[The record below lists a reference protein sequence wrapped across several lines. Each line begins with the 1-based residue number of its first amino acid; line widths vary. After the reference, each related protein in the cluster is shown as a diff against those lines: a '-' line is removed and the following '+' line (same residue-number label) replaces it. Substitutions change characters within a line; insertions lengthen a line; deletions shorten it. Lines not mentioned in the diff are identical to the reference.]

1 MVPMLKTFDGRGEF
15 HLAGETYLKSDYS
28 LKQSTIRG
36 AAAFEGQELT
46 IMDTETFDMIASKLQ
61 FKKKTVN
68 IIDSL
73 SVEMT
78 LFKDEVDL
86 YPFLVVMDKY
96 KAVISGRHTMD
107 NRFKYHIS
115 VTDTPLPVR
124 LGLDIGG
131 TLENL
136 EYKIVPCQYKH
147 LYNPKKQGA
156 LEERTLRLK
165 KLISDSLKANVKSIE

>member
-1 MVPMLKTFDGRGEF
+1 
-15 HLAGETYLKSDYS
+15 
-28 LKQSTIRG
+28 
-36 AAAFEGQELT
+36 
-46 IMDTETFDMIASKLQ
+46 MDTETFDMIASNLL

-68 IIDSL
+68 VIDSL

-78 LFKDEVDL
+78 LFKDEIDL
-86 YPFLVVMDKY
+86 YPFLVVMDNY
-96 KAVISGRHTMD
+96 KAVISGRHNMD

-131 TLENL
+131 SIDDLK
-136 EYKIVPCQYKH
+136 YKIVPCQYKY

-165 KLISDSLKANVKSIE
+165 KLISDSLKENVKVIK

>member
-1 MVPMLKTFDGRGEF
+1 
-15 HLAGETYLKSDYS
+15 
-28 LKQSTIRG
+28 
-36 AAAFEGQELT
+36 
-46 IMDTETFDMIASKLQ
+46 MDTETFDMIASKLQ

-68 IIDSL
+68 VIDSL

-86 YPFLVVMDKY
+86 YPFLIVMDEY
-96 KAVISGRHTMD
+96 QAVISGRHTMD

-124 LGLDIGG
+124 LGLDITG
-131 TLENL
+131 TMEDFD
-136 EYKIVPCQYKH
+136 YKLVPCQYKH

-165 KLISDSLKANVKSIE
+165 KLISESLKENVKPVE

>member
-1 MVPMLKTFDGRGEF
+1 M
-15 HLAGETYLKSDYS
+15 AGETYLKSDYS
-28 LKQSTIRG
+28 LKESTIRG
-36 AAAFEGQELT
+36 AAAFEGQQLT
-46 IMDTETFDMIASKLQ
+46 IMDTETFGMIASKLL
-61 FKKKTVN
+61 FEKKTENV
-68 IIDSL
+68 IDSL

-86 YPFLVVMDKY
+86 YPFLIVMDDY

-115 VTDTPLPVR
+115 VTETPLPVR
-124 LGLDIGG
+124 LGLDISG
-131 TLENL
+131 TIEELD
-136 EYKIVPCQYKH
+136 YKLVPCQFKH

-165 KLISDSLKANVKSIE
+165 KLISESLKENVKPIE